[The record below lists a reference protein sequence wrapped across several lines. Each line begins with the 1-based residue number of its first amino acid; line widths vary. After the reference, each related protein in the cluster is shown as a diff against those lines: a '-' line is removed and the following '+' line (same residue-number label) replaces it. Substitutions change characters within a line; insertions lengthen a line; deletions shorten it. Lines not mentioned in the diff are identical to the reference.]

1 MIPQWNSEFW
11 RTYGN
16 KLRIYGT
23 EEEVCDL
30 TQRRRVRRAD
40 SEDENHG
47 GGVAIAPSL
56 LDEPDG
62 QRGSFWEVV
71 KGYMP

>member
-1 MIPQWNSEFW
+1 M
-11 RTYGN
+11 
-16 KLRIYGT
+16 
-23 EEEVCDL
+23 CDL